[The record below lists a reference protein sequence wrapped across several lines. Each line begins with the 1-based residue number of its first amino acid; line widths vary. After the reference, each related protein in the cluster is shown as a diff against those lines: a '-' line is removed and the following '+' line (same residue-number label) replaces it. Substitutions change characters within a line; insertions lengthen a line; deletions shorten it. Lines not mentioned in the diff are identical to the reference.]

1 MQGMFYQGQRDV
13 EVMID
18 FAMKYVKA
26 EILHLTKDNYVVR
39 KIKDQL
45 YQLKSKIFKVEN
57 SLTTEENNRIT
68 EEKTQS
74 STSCH

>member
-1 MQGMFYQGQRDV
+1 MFYQGQRDV

-39 KIKDQL
+39 EIKDQ
-45 YQLKSKIFKVEN
+45 IFN
-57 SLTTEENNRIT
+57 SN
-68 EEKTQS
+68 
-74 STSCH
+74 